1 MNVDMLHDVVA
12 AALRAGADAAE
23 AVTAERKSLSVTVRH
38 GRLEDVQQEESRDL
52 GLRVFIGRSQAVV
65 SGSDVS
71 KEAKDRLIERAVAMA
86 RLAPEDEFAGLAPRD
101 RLFSGVSPDL
111 ELFDPSEASA
121 NELEAAARSTEAAAL
136 NVAGVTNTDGGSAGW
151 SSSRWD
157 MVTSDG
163 FQGGQAGSGFSLS
176 ASVIAG
182 DGAGM
187 ERGSEGRSKRWRADL
202 PTPEEIGAAAGARA
216 VAALA
221 PRKIESRT
229 APVMF
234 ENRISMSLIGP
245 LIGAISGPA
254 VARGVSFLKDKL
266 GQTLFPVS
274 VSLTEEPHRLR
285 GFGSSAF
292 DDEGVATTPRAI
304 IDKGVL
310 TTWLLNAAS
319 ARQLK
324 LETTGH
330 ASRGL
335 AGAPGVGVHNL
346 TLQPGTETPDALRR
360 AVGAGLWVTSMF
372 GPSVNANTGDWSVG
386 VSGFWFE
393 NGEIAYPVNE
403 ITVAGN
409 LIDLYQRLVP
419 ASDLELRGSNN
430 APSLLIDAVSI
441 AGR

>member
-1 MNVDMLHDVVA
+1 MNVDMLQDVVA
-12 AALRAGADAAE
+12 AALKAGADAAE
-23 AVTAERKSLSVTVRH
+23 AVTAERKSLSVSVRQ

-52 GLRVFIGRSQAVV
+52 GLRVFIGKSQAVV

-71 KEAKDRLIERAVAMA
+71 KEARDRLIERAVAMA
-86 RLAPEDEFAGLAPRD
+86 RLAPEDAYAGLAPRD
-101 RLFSGVSPDL
+101 RLFTGTVPDL
-111 ELFDPSEASA
+111 ELFDPTVATA
-121 NELEAAARSTEAAAL
+121 DELEAVARATEAAAL
-136 NVAGVTNTDGGSAGW
+136 GVAGVTNTDGGSAGW

-182 DGAGM
+182 EGAGM
-187 ERGSEGRSKRWRADL
+187 ESGWEGRSARWREDL
-202 PTPEEIGAAAGARA
+202 PAPDKIGQLAGERA

-229 APVMF
+229 APVLF
-234 ENRISMSLIGP
+234 ENRIAMSLIGP
-245 LIGAISGPA
+245 LIGAISGPS

-266 GQTLFPVS
+266 GHTLFPAS
-274 VSLTEEPHRLR
+274 VTLTEEPHRRR
-285 GFGSSAF
+285 GFGSLAF
-292 DDEGVATTPRAI
+292 DDEGVTTTERAI

-310 TTWLLNAAS
+310 TTWLLNSAS

-360 AVGAGLWVTSMF
+360 AAGEGLWVTSMF
-372 GPSVNANTGDWSVG
+372 GPSLNSNTGDWSVG

-393 NGEIAYPVNE
+393 KGEIAYPVNE

-419 ASDLELRGSNN
+419 ASDLELRGANN
-430 APSLLIDAVSI
+430 APSLLIDALAI

>member
-1 MNVDMLHDVVA
+1 MNVDMLQDVVA
-12 AALRAGADAAE
+12 AALKAGADAAE
-23 AVTAERKSLSVTVRH
+23 AVMAERKSLSVSVRQ
-38 GRLEDVQQEESRDL
+38 GSLEDVQQEESRDL
-52 GLRVFIGRSQAVV
+52 GLRVFIGKSQAVV

-71 KEAKDRLIERAVAMA
+71 KAARDRLIERAVAMA

-101 RLFSGVSPDL
+101 RLFTGDVPDL
-111 ELFDPSEASA
+111 ELFDPTIATA
-121 NELEAAARSTEAAAL
+121 DELEAVARATEAAAL
-136 NVAGVTNTDGGSAGW
+136 GVAGVTNTDGGSSGW

-182 DGAGM
+182 EGAGM
-187 ERGSEGRSKRWRADL
+187 ERGSEGRSTRWREDL
-202 PTPEEIGAAAGARA
+202 PTPDKIGRTAGERA

-234 ENRISMSLIGP
+234 ENRIAMSLIGP

-266 GQTLFPVS
+266 GDTLFPES
-274 VSLTEEPHRLR
+274 VTLTEEPHRRR

-292 DDEGVATTPRAI
+292 DDEGVTTTQRAI

-310 TTWLLNAAS
+310 TTWLLNTAS

-360 AVGAGLWVTSMF
+360 AVGEGLWVTSMF
-372 GPSVNANTGDWSVG
+372 GPSLNSNTGDWSVG

-393 NGEIAYPVNE
+393 KGEIAYPVNE

-409 LIDLYQRLVP
+409 LIDVYQRLVP
-419 ASDLELRGSNN
+419 ASDLEIRGASN
-430 APSLLIDAVSI
+430 APSLLIDALAI